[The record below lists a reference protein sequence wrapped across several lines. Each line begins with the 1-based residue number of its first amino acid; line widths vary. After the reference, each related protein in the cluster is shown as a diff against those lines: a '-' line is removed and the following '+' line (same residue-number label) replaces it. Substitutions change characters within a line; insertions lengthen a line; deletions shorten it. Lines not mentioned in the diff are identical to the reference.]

1 MRLRA
6 WNRASLEYGNQC
18 VQSPAGLTKK
28 YTIDSIVTSSQQAL
42 VIKQNWLA
50 HKHNIMFLSG

>member
-1 MRLRA
+1 MTLRA
-6 WNRASLEYGNQC
+6 WNRASLEYGSQC
-18 VQSPAGLTKK
+18 VQSPAGLTKE